1 MYQTVLKKLSRF
13 VVTRSVFF
21 LPRERRIAIERRHR
35 GREQYGKLR
44 RADCTIVS
52 FGKSGRT
59 WLRVML
65 SRVYQLKHGLSTG
78 SLLSFDNL
86 HRKNRDIP
94 IVFFTHDNYV
104 RDYTRSADVKSDYG
118 DRKVVLLVRHPADV
132 TVSQFFQWKHR
143 MKPSKIDLLEFPG
156 RSGDVELFDFVMD
169 PKSGLGRAVDFLN
182 LWARDIPELENCLLI
197 RYEDLRADPG
207 GTLASV
213 LAFMGTPATSEQIRD
228 AVEFGSVENMR
239 KMEQKGSFWLSG
251 GRLKPTDR
259 ANPDSYKVRRAKVG
273 GYRDYFDDRQ
283 VAEIEALLASRLSP
297 IYGYTAPPG
306 DCGPRAI
313 AGKSADATTGPT
325 ALPEVS

>member
-1 MYQTVLKKLSRF
+1 MYHTVLKKLSRF

-35 GREQYGKLR
+35 GREQYGKLK

-65 SRVYQLKHGLSTG
+65 SRVYELKHGLPTG

-86 HRKNRDIP
+86 HRKDRAIP
-94 IVFFTHDNYV
+94 VVFFTHDNYV
-104 RDYTRSADVKSDYG
+104 RDYTGSSDVKSDYG

-132 TVSQFFQWKHR
+132 TVSQFFQWRHR
-143 MKPSKIDLLEFPG
+143 MKPSKIDLLEFPERG
-156 RSGDVELFDFVMD
+156 GNVELFDFLMD
-169 PKSGLGRAVDFLN
+169 PKSGLVRAIDFLN
-182 LWARDIPELENCLLI
+182 LWARDLPDMEQCLLV

-207 GTLASV
+207 GTLARI
-213 LAFMGTPATSEQIRD
+213 LDFMGTPATEEQIRD

-251 GRLKPTDR
+251 GRMKPRDR
-259 ANPDSYKVRRAKVG
+259 TNPDSYKVRRAKVG
-273 GYRDYFDDRQ
+273 GYRDYFEDKQ
-283 VAEIEALLASRLSP
+283 VAEIETMLASRLSP
-297 IYGYTAPPG
+297 IYGYTTPPG
-306 DCGPRAI
+306 DSRPQPDNGTAARAE
-313 AGKSADATTGPT
+313 GEST
-325 ALPEVS
+325 ALPETS

>member
-78 SLLSFDNL
+78 NLLSFDNL
-86 HRKNRDIP
+86 HRKHREIP
-94 IVFFTHDNYV
+94 VVFFTHDNYV
-104 RDYTRSADVKSDYG
+104 RDFTGSSDVKSDYG

-132 TVSQFFQWKHR
+132 TVSQFFPWKHR
-143 MKPSKIDLLEFPG
+143 MKSSKIDLLQFPDRG
-156 RSGDVELFDFVMD
+156 GDIELFDFVMD
-169 PKSGLGRAVDFLN
+169 PSSGLVRAIDFLN
-182 LWARDIPELENCLLI
+182 LWARDLPDLENCLLV

-207 GTLASV
+207 GTLARV
-213 LAFMGTPATSEQIRD
+213 LDFMGTPATEEQIRQ

-251 GRLKPTDR
+251 GRMKPRDR

-273 GYRDYFDDRQ
+273 GYRDYFNDSQ
-283 VAEIEALLASRLSP
+283 VTEIEAMLAARLSP
-297 IYGYTAPPG
+297 LYGYTAPAG
-306 DCGPRAI
+306 GPQLPA
-313 AGKSADATTGPT
+313 ADKTVADTERESS
-325 ALPEVS
+325 ALPEIS